1 MRLIHEC
8 TLLNVLVESR
18 GSDYGTSVTFRR
30 SCHSHG
36 AFTASVTVVAMTR
49 ATVPSVAT
57 SVGPAIATH
66 GCTTATATTI
76 FYRHLHVNCQGNPRQ
91 STANAT
97 AFDGHCHGN
106 IPTPSA
112 MAMRGNCHG
121 NFHGHLSTVI
131 CKFTAFATAIQGNCH
146 DKRRDA
152 TRTTGRHVKWNV
164 CQTLAVCITKNQSKG
179 RTWYVC

>member
-66 GCTTATATTI
+66 GCTTTIATEIFPRQVPWQCAAIATAL
-76 FYRHLHVNCQGNPRQ
+76 R
-91 STANAT
+91 
-97 AFDGHCHGN
+97 D
-106 IPTPSA
+106 
-112 MAMRGNCHG
+112 NCHG
-121 NFHGHLSTVI
+121 NFHGYLSTVI